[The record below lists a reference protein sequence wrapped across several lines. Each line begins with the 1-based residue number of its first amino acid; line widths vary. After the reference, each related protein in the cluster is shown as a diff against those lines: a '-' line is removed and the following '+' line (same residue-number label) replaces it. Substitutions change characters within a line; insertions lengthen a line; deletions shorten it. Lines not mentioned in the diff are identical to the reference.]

1 MTYEQL
7 EKVNKELEGTDIGK
21 GKKYALVNDRVRAF
35 RKLFPNGCITTDL
48 ISLENGVATM
58 KATLLDED
66 GKIISSGLAQ
76 EKEGAGFVN
85 KTSFI
90 ENCET
95 SAVGRA
101 LAFAGIGIDESI
113 ASADEVANA
122 ILQQSAK
129 TEVISK
135 KEQTVLKNMV
145 EAKGW
150 KVEEIFPKGLAITGE
165 QYTQALETL
174 KTLKKKGE

>member
-21 GKKYALVNDRVRAF
+21 GKKYALVNDRVKAF
-35 RKLFPNGCITTDL
+35 RKLFPGGCITTDIL
-48 ISLENGVATM
+48 SLEDGVATM

-66 GKIISSGLAQ
+66 GKVIASGLAQ

-122 ILQQSAK
+122 VLQQNKYPSKDEMIKAIAK
-129 TEVISK
+129 KYPAGSDN
-135 KEQTVLKNMV
+135 LK
-145 EAKGW
+145 A
-150 KVEEIFPKGLAITGE
+150 L
-165 QYTQALETL
+165 LETFSVSKL
-174 KTLKKKGE
+174 EDASDAQIKAVYNKVKK